1 MRSARIRR
9 VLALGL
15 HIPGVRR
22 VRQVVMRARFTRD
35 LRRLNDVLAK
45 TPLAGHYAVT
55 GGLLLGWARNR
66 AILLDDVRDA
76 DFTYLIEDASLFDAS
91 VPSLMRAGFV
101 PAVRFVN
108 NDGLSVEH
116 RFIRHRSQFEF
127 FALVPANGR
136 TRYFMYDEPDELVC
150 ERAYQEFESFRFLER
165 TWRKPADHEAVL
177 VANYGDWRNA
187 NPDWHYTLAGTVI
200 QRHTAVFGPSEWIPS
215 GSRKR

>member
-1 MRSARIRR
+1 
-9 VLALGL
+9 
-15 HIPGVRR
+15 
-22 VRQVVMRARFTRD
+22 MRARFTRD

-116 RFIRHRSQFEF
+116 RF
-127 FALVPANGR
+127 
-136 TRYFMYDEPDELVC
+136 
-150 ERAYQEFESFRFLER
+150 
-165 TWRKPADHEAVL
+165 
-177 VANYGDWRNA
+177 NYGDWRNA